1 MILLTTSERQKP
13 QSTAEDP
20 QILRDAS
27 KLQTIDLKAASG
39 WAQEVIYQTNNQ
51 LGWTCPRYIL
61 KQGKE
66 AWNKIRTNGHILVEG
81 DDESPTTKK
90 LIETYDLMQ

>member
-66 AWNKIRTNGHILVEG
+66 AWNKTLVYRTVPIRLKFTYFRC
-81 DDESPTTKK
+81 S
-90 LIETYDLMQ
+90 LIP

>member
-66 AWNKIRTNGHILVEG
+66 AWE
-81 DDESPTTKK
+81 
-90 LIETYDLMQ
+90 